1 MVSILRQLVSIPLSW
16 HRESGLDF
24 CYITPKIIVTSGPS
38 STYPQS
44 IYRNPLD
51 KLVKFLDEKHGKDW
65 AIWELRAE
73 GTGYLDSKVHGR
85 VNHFP
90 WPDHHPPPFGQVPII
105 ITSMRNW
112 LKGKDEIVYGKDR
125 EKNGRVVVVHCRAGK
140 GRSGTIACSYL
151 ISECGWEANEALVQ
165 FTERRMRSGFGQG
178 VSIRSQLRWIRYAD
192 RWTKHEKLYLERQIE
207 IKEVHVWGMRGGVR
221 ISIKGYIQEGKEIK
235 LFHTFTNEERIDG
248 FGNKASELALGA
260 GQTDSRYKKVT
271 ESDCTI
277 GGIAI
282 LGQGDLESN
291 SGAVIFKPAAH
302 IILPTSDINI
312 TLEQRISKIIT
323 SVAYAWFNAFFEGKG
338 LENKNE
344 ADVFEIDWD
353 EMDGVKG
360 SSQKG
365 IRALDRLVIVWKI
378 CDPVAITT

>member
-16 HRESGLDF
+16 HRESGLDL
-24 CYITPKIIVTSGPS
+24 CYVTEEIIATSGPS

-65 AIWELRAE
+65 AIWEFRAE
-73 GTGYLDSKVHGR
+73 GTGYLDSNVDGT

-105 ITSMRNW
+105 IKSMQNW
-112 LKGKDEIVYGKDR
+112 LNGEDKIGHGKDR

-151 ISECGWEANEALVQ
+151 ISECGWEANKALAR

-178 VSIRSQLRWIRYAD
+178 VSIRSQLRWIGYVD
-192 RWTKHEKLYLERQIE
+192 RWAKHKKLYLERQIE
-207 IKEVHVWGMRGGVR
+207 IKEVHIWGMRKGVR

-235 LFHTFTNEERIDG
+235 LFHTFTNEERTDG
-248 FGNKASELALGA
+248 FGNKASELALGP
-260 GQTDSRYKKVT
+260 GQTDNRYKMVT
-271 ESDCTI
+271 ESDCTR
-277 GGIAI
+277 GGTAI
-282 LGQGDLESN
+282 LGQGDLEPN
-291 SGAVIFKPAAH
+291 SGAVIFKPTAQ

-312 TLEQRISKIIT
+312 ALEQRISKIIT

-338 LENKNE
+338 LDNKGE
-344 ADVFEIDWD
+344 AEVFEIDWD